1 MKFTSILK
9 NLIVESAKMQVMSD
23 KYLKPRKSKED
34 GKRIAP
40 LLTKDE
46 FLKLIQADP
55 DTKMN
60 NVDPQTATDE
70 ELMKIKPGKYSEWI
84 IKHYLKP
91 EIFEDEMNV
100 APDSPQFKRLI
111 DRKKEMYIGEDL
123 DKITEDLR
131 KFMRFSGRI
140 QGERDLGKLSPSQ
153 LYNAVKDFSLE
164 KTKASAE
171 EKKLAQETYEH
182 PGGEVIFRGDK
193 WTVVKIADPGPLGK
207 DAACFYGGHYL
218 TPSKGETR
226 WCTSSPGLS
235 YFNTY
240 IKDGPLYVV
249 IPNNFEG
256 NRGEKSNLPA
266 TRYQF
271 HFPSDQFMDVHDH
284 RINLIDF
291 LNGDAKEIKG
301 LFKKEF
307 AKGLTIKGEELKI
320 DSFTS
325 GAVGKYVAL
334 YGLDDIFDTLPDNLT
349 TISIYNKDQN
359 SIEISLPESI
369 SRFKNLGTLV
379 MRNCLKSLPNSI
391 CELKQL
397 NFITLIDNKEL
408 REIPACIATELPNLV
423 FVNLQ
428 GSMNVQI
435 PPVFNERGKQW
446 GDRIWDFET
455 EEED

>member
-23 KYLKPRKSKED
+23 KYLKSKKSKED
-34 GKRIAP
+34 GKKIAP

-46 FLKLIQADP
+46 FFKLIQADP
-55 DTKMN
+55 DTRMN
-60 NVDPQTATDE
+60 NVDPQTATEE

-100 APDSPQFKRLI
+100 SPDSPQFKRLI

-123 DKITEDLR
+123 DKVTEDLK

-140 QGERDLGKLSPSQ
+140 QGERDLGKLTPSQ

-164 KTKASAE
+164 KTKASAQ
-171 EKKLAQETYEH
+171 EKKMAQETFEH

-193 WTVVKIADPGPLGK
+193 WTVVKISDPGPLGK

-226 WCTSSPGLS
+226 WCTSSPGLT

-284 RINLIDF
+284 RIDLIKF
-291 LNGDAKEIKG
+291 LNGEGQEIKG
-301 LFKKEF
+301 LFKNEF
-307 AKGLTIKGEELKI
+307 AKGLTVKGEELKI
-320 DSFTS
+320 TSFSS
-325 GAVGKYVAL
+325 GAVGKYIAL
-334 YGLDDIFDTLPDNLT
+334 YGLDDIFDTIPDTLKS
-349 TISIYNKDQN
+349 ISIENREQN
-359 SIEISLPESI
+359 SVQLRLPESI
-369 SRFKNLGTLV
+369 GRFKNLETLV
-379 MRNCLKSLPNSI
+379 MRNCLTHLPDSM
-391 CELKQL
+391 CDLKQL
-397 NFITLIDNKEL
+397 NFITLIDNPGLK
-408 REIPACIATELPNLV
+408 EIPACIATELPNLI
-423 FVNLQ
+423 FVNLS
-428 GSMNVQI
+428 GSNNVKVPEI
-435 PPVFNERGKQW
+435 FNERAKPW
-446 GDRIWDFET
+446 GTGIWDFEK
-455 EEED
+455 EED